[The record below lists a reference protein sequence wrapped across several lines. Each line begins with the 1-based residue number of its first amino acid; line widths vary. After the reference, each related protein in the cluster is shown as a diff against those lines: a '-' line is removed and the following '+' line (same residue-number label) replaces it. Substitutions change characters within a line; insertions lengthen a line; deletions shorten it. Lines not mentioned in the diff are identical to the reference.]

1 LTLGILGPFPP
12 FRGGIATFN
21 VHLWTELHKRTRCTA
36 WNYRR
41 LYPRSI
47 FPGQTQLDE
56 SQLPFQVPAEA
67 VFDPFRPWHWPAGL
81 NAIGRSMPRALIVA
95 VWTPLFAPSL
105 AVFLNR
111 LRRRTRIPLAAVC
124 HNVQPHESIPLG
136 GIFQRRLLRAMD
148 TVIVHCRRDQ
158 DALAGARPGQTV
170 IALYHPLYEQFP
182 GPADLDRNDA
192 RARLGLADSTR
203 RLILFFGLVRPYKGL
218 DVLLEAFRM
227 LSATDPDVS
236 LMVAGEFYEKPERF
250 EPLLGELVR
259 SGRLILR
266 DRFIPNED
274 VHLHFRA
281 ADLVVLPYRH
291 ATQSGIIPLAYQFG
305 RGVVSTRVGGLD
317 EMVADGESG
326 YLVSPDD
333 PAALAEAIRRFLAR
347 QTHIESHVPGFA
359 DRFRWPGYVN
369 ALLAALPP
377 PPSIL

>member
-1 LTLGILGPFPP
+1 MTLGILGPFPP

-21 VHLWTELHKRTRCTA
+21 VHLWTELHKRTRCIA

-41 LYPRSI
+41 LYPRLI

-56 SQLPFQVPAEA
+56 SRSPFQVPADA

-81 NAIGRSMPRALIVA
+81 EAIDRSRPRALIVA

-111 LRRRTRIPLAAVC
+111 LRRRTRVPLVAVC

-148 TVIVHCRRDQ
+148 TVIVHCRRDREVLT
-158 DALAGARPGQTV
+158 DAHPGQTV

-182 GPADLDRNDA
+182 GPVDLDRNDA
-192 RARLGLADSTR
+192 RARLGLADTTR

-227 LSATDPDVS
+227 LSATDPDAR
-236 LMVAGEFYEKPERF
+236 LLVAGEFYEKPERF

-305 RGVVSTRVGGLD
+305 RGVVSTQVGGLD

-326 YLVSPDD
+326 YLVPPDD
-333 PAALAEAIRRFLAR
+333 AAALAEAIRRFLAR
-347 QTHIESHVPGFA
+347 QADIESHVPGFA
-359 DRFRWPGYVN
+359 NRFRWPGYVD

-377 PPSIL
+377 PPAVP